1 MVSRPVR
8 ASCPLVMGVLN
19 VTPDSFSDG
28 GLHATTDLAVEH
40 GLRMIEEGADLLDV
54 GGESTR
60 PGGGVYGAGAAE
72 VSADDEIARV
82 VPVLT
87 RLRQL
92 SRLPLSVDTRKA
104 AVARRAVDAGA
115 TMINDVSLLSDPQ
128 LAEVAAEAG
137 ALLVLM
143 HSRGDLATMQTGIA
157 FDDVVREVRRE
168 LLAAAERA
176 QAAGVARDHILLDP
190 GIGFGKKLEHNLSLL
205 KHAAALRSEGFGVVI
220 GASRK
225 SFIGAITGAPV
236 ERRLAGSLAAVA
248 AAALA
253 EADYVRVHDV
263 AETRQFVDVFAAIRE
278 AV

>member
-60 PGGGVYGAGAAE
+60 PGGGVYGTGAAE

-92 SRLPLSVDTRKA
+92 SQLPLSVDTRKA